1 MSEWLTTRR
10 RRLIAF
16 WERVGP
22 RTRDVAAILF
32 ALLLVTAQAFTLSTN
47 RPLLPHSL
55 VPWVVLPLPL
65 ILWWRRS
72 HPVLVTLLALAVEA
86 VTGTFGV
93 ATLGLFTLAILRRDR
108 VLVLLALLHMGL
120 IFTDR
125 QNFQDLWP
133 PVLFWAFFT
142 ATVVAVGAYIG
153 ARRDLVTSLRD
164 RADRAE
170 AERELK
176 AAQARVSERSRIA
189 REMHDVLAH
198 KVSLIALHAGG
209 MEVNPGM
216 SSDRVRESAELIRST
231 ARQALEDLRG
241 VLGVLRADASADG
254 ADLAPQPGLSEVP
267 TLVAASRAAGVSID
281 ARIEPVA
288 VADPVGRAVYRVVQE
303 ALTNVHKHARGSATR
318 IVVARVVGSAP
329 SGAAAEL
336 VVRISN
342 AAPVAAGSLLPG
354 TGSGLVGLRERVE
367 LLDGTLT
374 AGPDGGGWVV
384 RASFPLPASA
394 ADAPPAPAGSDA
406 AQRDSAEASDAASG
420 RSAGNDVAHLT
431 KGIA

>member
-1 MSEWLTTRR
+1 MREWLTTRT
-10 RRLIAF
+10 RLIAF

-32 ALLLVTAQAFTLSTN
+32 ALLLVAAQSFALEST
-47 RPLLPHSL
+47 RTILPHQW
-55 VPWVVLPLPL
+55 VPWLALPMPL

-72 HPVLVTLLALAVEA
+72 HPVTVTLVAIGVEA
-86 VTGTFGV
+86 LTGIIGV
-93 ATLGLFTLAILRRDR
+93 ATIALFTLAIQRRDR
-108 VLVLLALLHMGL
+108 VLLLLAVLHMGL

-125 QNFQDLWP
+125 SNYPELWP

-164 RADRAE
+164 RAARAE

-209 MEVNPGM
+209 LEVNPGVGA
-216 SSDRVRESAELIRST
+216 DGVQQSAELIRST
-231 ARQALEDLRG
+231 ARQALEDLRD

-254 ADLAPQPGLSEVP
+254 ADLAPQPGLAEVP
-267 TLVAASRAAGVSID
+267 ALIAASRAAGVRID
-281 ARIEPVA
+281 ERIAQLTVPEPL
-288 VADPVGRAVYRVVQE
+288 GRAIYRVVQE
-303 ALTNVHKHARGSATR
+303 ALTNVHKHARGAATT
-318 IVVARVVGSAP
+318 IVIERSETEG
-329 SGAAAEL
+329 AAEL
-336 VVRISN
+336 TVRISN

-354 TGSGLVGLRERVE
+354 TGSGLVGLRERVQ

-374 AGPDGGGWVV
+374 AGPQGRGWLVQ
-384 RASFPLPASA
+384 ASFPLEAADPGTDPSA
-394 ADAPPAPAGSDA
+394 AHPPAPDTPAPTVPSTTAATSTQTAPGPPAPAAPTSV
-406 AQRDSAEASDAASG
+406 S
-420 RSAGNDVAHLT
+420 
-431 KGIA
+431 